1 MAVTFPSKYS
11 LEIENTMR
19 LFYDTL
25 SEKERRRYVAVE
37 AVKIGYGGQ
46 SYIASVV
53 GCSRDTVARGI
64 AELATLP
71 DEATENRTRRP
82 GGGRKKSAVSEPDL
96 VDNFF

>member
-1 MAVTFPSKYS
+1 MAVAFSGKYS

-71 DEATENRTRRP
+71 DDANENRTRRP
-82 GGGRKKSAVSEPDL
+82 GGGRKKSTVSEPDL
-96 VDNFF
+96 VDIFF